1 MAKSDFATVSI
12 GIYRKMADLEKSIN
26 FSGCFT
32 ITRRVARPQVTWPAP
47 PSFPPRI
54 WCEMVTRAQA
64 ARAFRGQNRV
74 FSRFPDWRRQQGVS
88 ARFVFAVR
96 AYKPEQHWE
105 GITRWFSV

>member
-1 MAKSDFATVSI
+1 MAKSAFATVSI
-12 GIYRKMADLEKSIN
+12 GFYGKMADLEKSIN
-26 FSGCFT
+26 FPGCFT

-54 WCEMVTRAQA
+54 WCGMVTRAQA
-64 ARAFRGQNRV
+64 ARAFRGQNRAIYR
-74 FSRFPDWRRQQGVS
+74 FSDLKRQQGVT

-96 AYKPEQHWE
+96 AYKQKQHWE